1 MDLTTWTSA
10 GLVVT
15 MTVLIGLLRFERD
28 GHSRRSCPPLAAER
42 VEQFITLPSV
52 KIGSRVISFQQ
63 GEPRF
68 RRTVGVL
75 GTPGFSVHPRRPRPS
90 LRRVAN
96 TGPTCFYD
104 VDRGNCGP

>member
-1 MDLTTWTSA
+1 MDSTTWTSA

-42 VEQFITLPSV
+42 VETVYYTSV
-52 KIGSRVISFQQ
+52 RENWIEGNLVPARGTAVQAY
-63 GEPRF
+63 
-68 RRTVGVL
+68 RRRAWHSWL
-75 GTPGFSVHPRRPRPS
+75 FSASTAPRPS